1 MDSAKYSEM
10 LSFSSLID
18 SIYRGA
24 TNPDEWPKIIQ
35 NIAAWMDAPK
45 ILLFTPMLVPSEGGF
60 LFPLGLSQSFF
71 ELWPTRHKPNDI
83 WVENAVARGFVVQGN
98 VGVGEDFVPHAELL
112 KSRWYLDVLAAEDI
126 GRLITSIVFDGSD
139 GQNPCVVCSLFRAA
153 NVDAFDEEDKQKLS
167 LILPHLSR
175 ALGVMLKLRNAE
187 FKLTV
192 SYAALDRISS
202 GVLLL
207 GGDRSI
213 QFANRASK
221 NILAEDDGLFLR
233 QYGGS
238 SGQLFA
244 RDTKTQVAID
254 TAISNALDPMAQA
267 VPHFAQS
274 VRVLR
279 PSGLLPYALQFSSL
293 ARNNEFGE
301 GKDAPQVIAFI
312 SDPAQE
318 LQVDPEFLRK
328 TFGLTPAEIRIAV
341 ALCQNGTL
349 EETAAKAGVAVSTV
363 KTQLKQ
369 VYQKTGVDNR
379 TSLTKLVVSLSAV
392 R

>member
-35 NIAAWMDAPK
+35 DIAVWMEAPK
-45 ILLFTPMLVPSEGGF
+45 ICLFTPMLVPSEGGF
-60 LFPLGLSQSFF
+60 LFPQGLSQSFF

-83 WVENAVARGFVVQGN
+83 WVESAVARGFIVQGN
-98 VGVGEDFVPHAELL
+98 IGLGEEFVPHAELM

-126 GRLITSIVFDGSD
+126 GRLITSVVFDGSD
-139 GQNPCVVCSLFRAA
+139 GQNPCVVCSLFKPAHA
-153 NVDAFDEEDKQKLS
+153 DAFDEEDKQKLS

-187 FKLTV
+187 FRLTA
-192 SYAALDRISS
+192 SYIALDRISS
-202 GVLLL
+202 GVLLF

-233 QYGGS
+233 QYGEA
-238 SGQLFA
+238 SGQLLA
-244 RDTKTQVAID
+244 RDTKTQDAID

-274 VRVLR
+274 VRVFR
-279 PSGLLPYALQFSSL
+279 PSGQLPYALQFSSL
-293 ARNNEFGE
+293 ASNNEFGV

-318 LQVDPEFLRK
+318 LQVDPEYLRK

-341 ALCQNGTL
+341 ALCQNGTI
-349 EETAAKAGVAVSTV
+349 EEAAAKAGVAVSTV

-379 TSLTKLVVSLSAV
+379 TRLTKLIVSLSAV
-392 R
+392 L